1 MAQVGVNLPH
11 RAGVSPSAELHR
23 FELGHTEM
31 VSQRRERMPQAVRA
45 YLRHTGTGA
54 SLVDQLRDVVRAYGI
69 NRPVLSSGGTASIA
83 ARSSGIMIG
92 TVRVLV
98 AVLFVSFVTKW

>member
-1 MAQVGVNLPH
+1 MRVNLPH
-11 RAGVSPSAELHR
+11 RAGVSPSAELHC
-23 FELGHTEM
+23 FELGHAEM
-31 VSQRRERMPQAVRA
+31 ISKRRERMAHAVRS
-45 YLRHTGTGA
+45 YLRHTSAGA
-54 SLVDQLRDVVRAYGI
+54 SLVYKLRDVVRAYGI